1 MTAMAPDGL
10 VALVAHARDVPAAE
24 REAFA
29 TRLRDVSDRA
39 SVVVQT
45 CHRVEAYLV
54 SSPDDAQVPAW
65 LPSGGRSLVG
75 EAAIRHAISVAVG
88 RDSVVVG
95 EDQILHQVREA
106 IERARAEGRLDPV
119 LERLFGLGLRAGRR
133 ARSWRAGPARSLA
146 DVVVTL
152 IEQRAGPLAGREVLI
167 VGAGTMG
174 RLAVRAV
181 VGVGASAAIAN
192 RSATHAAAVA
202 ADTGAWVD
210 AFDPG
215 PTIDRFAAV
224 IIALGGPWLIG
235 QTTTDALVGSS
246 TVVADLS
253 VPAAV
258 PLGLA
263 RRLGSRLVSI
273 DDLVPAEADTEAVS
287 HRSLAR
293 LDALIEATA
302 AEFTSWLEAR
312 DGRAAAAVLAARA
325 DAERQAALE
334 ILWRQ
339 MPELDAD
346 ARMAIERMSRH
357 LAERLL
363 GEPLARLGRDADGRH
378 EQAAKELF
386 GL

>member
-1 MTAMAPDGL
+1 MAPDGL

-29 TRLRDVSDRA
+29 TRLRDVSDRGA
-39 SVVVQT
+39 VVVQT

-65 LPSGGRSLVG
+65 LPSGGRSLIG

-146 DVVVTL
+146 DVVVAL
-152 IEQRAGPLAGREVLI
+152 IERRAGPLAGREVLI
-167 VGAGTMG
+167 VGAGAMG

-181 VGVGASAAIAN
+181 VGVGAAAAIAN
-192 RSATHAAAVA
+192 RSATQAAAVA
-202 ADTGAWVD
+202 ADTGARVD

-224 IIALGGPWLIG
+224 IIALRGPWLIG
-235 QTTTDALVGSS
+235 KTTADALVGSA
-246 TVVADLS
+246 TVAADLS

-258 PLGLA
+258 PLDLA
-263 RRLGSRLVSI
+263 RRLGTRLLSI
-273 DDLVPAEADTEAVS
+273 DDLVPAEADIEAGS
-287 HRSLAR
+287 DRSLTR

-302 AEFTSWLEAR
+302 AEFTAWLEGR

-325 DAERQAALE
+325 DAERHAALE

-346 ARMAIERMSRH
+346 ARTAIERMSRH

-363 GEPLARLGRDADGRH
+363 GEPLARLGRDVDGRH